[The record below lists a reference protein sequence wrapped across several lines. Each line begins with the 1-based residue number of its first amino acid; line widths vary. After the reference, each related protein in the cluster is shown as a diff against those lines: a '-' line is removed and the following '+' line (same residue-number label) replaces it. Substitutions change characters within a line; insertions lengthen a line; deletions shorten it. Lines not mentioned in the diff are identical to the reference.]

1 VPVQLIRIGSVGFR
15 DRQIDVTVKS
25 GL

>member
-1 VPVQLIRIGSVGFR
+1 MQLIRIGSVGFR